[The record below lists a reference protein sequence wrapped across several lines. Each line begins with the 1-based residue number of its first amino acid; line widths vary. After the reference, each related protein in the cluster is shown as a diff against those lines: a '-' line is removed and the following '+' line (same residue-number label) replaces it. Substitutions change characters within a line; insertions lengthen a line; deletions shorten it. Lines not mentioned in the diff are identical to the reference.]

1 MTSTIPSDDVHVYR
15 EPTQVSFKGCGTR
28 MKGGKEIALA
38 SGGKT
43 KRPHLCTGCN
53 TYVFG
58 HNKRTCP
65 KRNGGSSSSAPDNG
79 KYFLFIIF

>member
-1 MTSTIPSDDVHVYR
+1 MTGTIPSDDVPVYR
-15 EPTQVSFKGCGTR
+15 EPAQVSFKGCGSR

-58 HNKRTCP
+58 HNKRSCP
-65 KRNGGSSSSAPDNG
+65 KLKGGLPSPAPNNG
-79 KYFLFIIF
+79 K